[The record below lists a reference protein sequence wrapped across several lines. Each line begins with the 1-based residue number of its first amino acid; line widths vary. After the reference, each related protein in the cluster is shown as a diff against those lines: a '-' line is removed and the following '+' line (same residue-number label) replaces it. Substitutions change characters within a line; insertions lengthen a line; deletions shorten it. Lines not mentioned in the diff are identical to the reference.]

1 MWRIVKDLAEGV
13 KCHLACSLVSL
24 HYFAPCFSDNIV
36 LLCTNYDTSKGG
48 EMQEQEPMTKTMK
61 ASVAR
66 QQFSQLLNDVF
77 RRESR
82 VLVDKSGIPV
92 AAIIS
97 ASDFKRLALLEAERN
112 RDFAILDEMREAFKD
127 VPLEEIEREVARA
140 ISQVRAENRTKR
152 SPATP

>member
-1 MWRIVKDLAEGV
+1 
-13 KCHLACSLVSL
+13 
-24 HYFAPCFSDNIV
+24 
-36 LLCTNYDTSKGG
+36 
-48 EMQEQEPMTKTMK
+48 MQEQEPMTKTIK

-77 RRESR
+77 RQESR
-82 VLVDKSGIPV
+82 VLVEKSGIPI

-112 RDFAILDEMREAFKD
+112 KDFAILDELREAFKD
-127 VPLEEIEREVARA
+127 VPPEEIAREVSRA
-140 ISQVRAENRTKR
+140 LSQVRAENRAKR